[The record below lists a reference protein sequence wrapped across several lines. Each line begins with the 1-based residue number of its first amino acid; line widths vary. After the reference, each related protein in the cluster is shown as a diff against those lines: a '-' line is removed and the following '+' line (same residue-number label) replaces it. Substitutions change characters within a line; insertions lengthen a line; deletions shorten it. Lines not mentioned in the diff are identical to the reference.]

1 MSKIT
6 VLSKMTQTE
15 TTTEGTQ
22 VILNDPSVVTL
33 HVGRADIAG
42 YSRSNDDLIIRL
54 NSGETITLK
63 NFYAAGENGSQLVL
77 QEADGALWWIEDPL
91 AVEHYESIAST
102 EALLAGGAAGTG
114 GETAVWPW
122 VLGGLAVAGGI
133 AIAASGGGGGG
144 GGSDDN
150 TPPIDP
156 TPVDPD
162 TTAPNPP
169 TNLQISADGTTITGS
184 AEPNST
190 VTIRDA
196 DGNIVGAGKANGDGN
211 FTIDLGT
218 PIKNGET
225 LTATATDE
233 AGNVSKGVQLTVP
246 DTATPDAPD
255 IVVVTDDVGSLTGT
269 ISNGQR
275 TDDARPTFSG
285 IGEAGTTITFYD
297 NGKAIG
303 TTKVNADGSW
313 SFTPS
318 TPLGNG
324 SHSITT
330 TATDAA
336 GNTSAPSAAVN
347 FVVDTVAPAAPVIT
361 AAADDVNPGTGTVNN
376 GGSTNDTRPQLT
388 GTAEAGS
395 TVTIYDNGTAIGTAV
410 VGSNGSWSFTPS
422 GNLNEGSHSF
432 TVRATDAAGNV
443 GPASGAFTL
452 TVDTTAPNA
461 PAITSVTDDVAPVT
475 GTITSGS
482 STNDPRPQ
490 LTGTGE
496 AGSTITIYD
505 GTTAIGTAVVGSNGS
520 WSFTPSGNLNEGSH
534 SFTVRATDA
543 AGNVG
548 PASGAFTLT
557 VDTTAP
563 NAPAITS
570 VTDDVAP
577 VTGTITSGSSTNDPR
592 PQLTG
597 TGEAGSTITIYDGTT
612 AIGTAVVGSNGSW
625 TFTPSGN
632 LSEGSHS
639 FTVRATDAA
648 GNVGPAS
655 GAFALTVDTIAP
667 PAPTAAIV
675 NDDTGSIKG
684 EVQNGQLTD
693 ESRPYLS
700 GTGVAGSTLIIYDNG
715 QPVATTKVDANGN
728 WSYRPDTALDDGS
741 HTITVRESDAA
752 GNLSAPSAP
761 ITFVIDTVPPD
772 APTVDEMEPEGIFV
786 TGQAEPNSI
795 VFIYNGTT
803 LLGQASA
810 DAEGNFSVRI
820 SPAQTDGQTLNV
832 VVQDAAGNRSTPEE
846 FPATDS
852 GFPDTP
858 LIVRV
863 ENDNGSEPVSIVSG
877 QATNDNTPL
886 ITGTAAANASILI
899 TINGAEYGPVQA
911 DADGNWS
918 FSPNA
923 LPDAAYVITATATN
937 DAGTS
942 GPSLSYN
949 ITVDTAPPAAPDDVL
964 VTGDGSQVTGTAEAG
979 STVTVKDADGDTI
992 GTATAGAD
1000 GRFTVNI
1007 APSQTN
1013 GEAITV
1019 TATDRA
1025 GNGSTPTGATAPDI
1039 TAPEQPT
1046 GIVVAEDGTSITGN
1060 AEPGSTVTIRD
1071 PENNIVGEGTANED
1085 GNFEIALQ
1093 PPQNNGEL
1101 LDVSATDGEGNT
1113 GPSAQVDAP
1122 DTTPP
1127 AAPGDLVVSP
1137 DGTSVTG
1144 TAEPGSTVTVKDGTA
1159 TIGSGKADD
1168 NGNFTVDIDP
1178 PQRNGESLDV
1188 SATDQNGNIGPS
1200 TAVSA
1205 PDVTAP
1211 QAPAIVSVNDNVE
1224 ANTGDLTN
1232 GASTNDNTPLISGT
1246 GEPGSTIILRDNGN
1260 VLTTVTVDENGAW
1273 SYTPTT
1279 ALQEGGHVFTATSR
1293 DAAGNVSGT
1302 SNSWTITVDT
1312 ASPDAPTISTVLN
1325 DVPGSAGAIVSGQ
1338 PTNDNTP
1345 TLNGSG
1351 EPGAT
1356 ISIRLD
1362 GQEIDTVTVQ
1372 PNGTW
1377 TYTPADPLPDD
1388 NYTLTVV
1395 AIDAA
1400 GNVSAPSPDFALN
1413 IFTEAPA
1420 APVINGIND
1429 NVGPVQG
1436 PITDGTA
1443 TDDTTP
1449 TFSGTTDPG
1458 TTIIIYDGD
1467 NPIGEAV
1474 VDAGGNW
1481 TFTPEVPLTEGPHD
1495 ITVVATNAAGTS
1507 TSTVPVV
1514 IEVDTTAPDT
1524 PEVPAVTAN
1533 PDGTPTELSSGS
1545 TTRDTTPT
1553 LSGTGTEGDV
1563 VTIYNGDQVLDT
1575 VTIPAGG
1582 VWTWT
1587 PDEPLGDG
1595 TYDLTLTVTAQD
1607 GAGNVSAPSQAV
1619 TITIDT
1625 DAPDT
1630 PAVPVVTDNV
1640 SQGTGPVADG
1650 GNTNDPRPVLS
1661 GTGTPDDVIIIYDT
1675 VNGAA
1680 NAEVGRVTVGAD
1692 GNWSWR
1698 PAENIAE
1705 GSHIFTTAASD
1716 AAGNV
1721 SAPSAPITVNVD
1733 TDVPDVPNIITV
1745 GGVNDGGA
1753 TGVNTPLISG
1763 TGTEGDTVIIY
1774 NNGVEIVR
1782 VPVEENGVWNYVP
1795 DAPLPEGPLNLT
1807 VASTDAAGNVSA
1819 TGPVF
1824 TVTIDTV
1831 APTAPQIDDI
1841 EGSTLVNN
1849 VLYSADNTPTISGT
1863 TEPGST
1869 VTVYIDEA
1877 IAGTATVAPDGT
1889 WTFTPADGNALGD
1902 ATHTIRVVAQDAAG
1916 NTTSSPPISVT
1927 VDTAAPELPV
1937 VTALAPEG
1945 TPLTGTAEAGSTVIV
1960 SNGGTEIGRGV
1971 ADGDGNYSIALSPAQ
1986 LTPGTLTVIAVDA
1999 AGNDSPAASF
2009 EVTETIELPDVPV
2022 ITTIVDDAGAVT
2034 GNVNG
2039 ATSDDTTPTL
2049 NGTAAPGSTVNI
2061 YLDGG
2066 TTPIATVTA
2075 DATTGA
2081 WSYIVAEEL
2090 SEGAHSFTATATV
2103 DGQTSGQSPAATVT
2117 IDTTAPTAPAIGA
2130 VTDDVGPGTGPLTDG
2145 QTTND
2150 ASPTLTGRG
2159 TVGDTITIYD
2169 NGTAIGEVVVGRT
2182 GTWSFTPADALDD
2195 GSHAL
2200 TITATDP
2207 AGNVSDESAAFTVV
2221 VDTGTVTPVITG
2233 ADDNVGT
2240 VIGNIATGGVTN
2252 DTTPTL
2258 SGTAEANSIVTI
2270 REGNTVLGTVVAGAT
2285 GAWTFTPA
2293 ALAEGSHSFTVTAT
2307 DPQGN
2312 VSTDSNTYTV
2322 VVDTTAPTVPAIVTV
2337 NDNVEGSTG
2346 NLTNG
2351 QLTNDGTPTL
2361 SGTGEEGS
2369 TVRILDGT
2377 TLLGTALVG
2386 PGGTW
2391 TFTPEP
2397 ALGDGLHSL
2406 RVNAIDP
2413 AGNVS
2418 ANSPVFNITVDSTLP
2433 PAPTLTT
2440 VVDDVGPVTGTLT
2453 SGATTNDGQPTLNG
2467 TGEVG
2472 STIRIFDNN
2481 VQIGTAVVNAAG
2493 TWTFTP
2499 ATALGEGAHQLS
2511 LSAVDAA
2518 GNVSATTTL
2527 FDLTVDTLAP
2537 TAPAISSVTDDRT
2550 PDTGVLTSG
2559 ESTNDALP
2567 TLAGTA
2573 EAGATVR
2580 ILDNGVQIGV
2590 TTADRDGAW
2599 SFTPGNELANGSHT
2613 LTTTATDAAGN
2624 VSAPSAGFVVVVD
2637 TIAPQAP
2644 IITQAVD
2651 DQGSITGPVG
2661 SGQVTN
2667 DTLPVL
2673 NGTSEPNAIVRIYE
2687 GQTLVAETVAG
2698 ADGSWTANL
2707 STPLTQGNHVFT
2719 ATATDAA
2726 GNLSGDSA
2734 TFTLNVDT
2742 TPPPTP
2748 VLVSVTDDV
2757 PAGTGALT
2765 SGQVTNDTQP
2775 TLTGT
2780 AEPGSTVRI
2789 YDGTALIGTVVA
2801 TNGSWSYTPTAALAD
2816 GTHTLTVTAS
2826 DAAGNT
2832 SAATGEFTL
2841 VVDATAPAAPVI
2853 SSVVDDVGSITGPVT
2868 SATPTNDNRPTL
2880 NGTAEAGATVR
2891 IYDGTTLVGEAVA
2904 DASGNWSLPQTSV
2917 ALADGQ
2923 HNFTVTATDAAGNTS
2938 AASPITSIVVDT
2950 VAPGVPSS
2958 LAVVNNGT
2966 RVTGLAEAGSTVTIT
2981 SADGTV
2987 LGTATASGN
2996 GTFAV
3001 TIAPAQTNGESL
3013 LAFATDRAGNAGTTA
3028 GVTAPFTTLPNAPV
3042 ITTVTDDTAPG
3053 TGTLANG
3060 QATNDSTPTLA
3071 GTAQPNSV
3079 VTIYD
3084 NGVAIGT
3091 AAANASGAWT
3101 FTPTTALGE
3110 GSHAFTAAASNATGT
3125 GPASA
3130 STSVIVDTLAPANP
3144 TGTFNADGSVL
3155 SGTAEAG
3162 STITIRLPDNS
3173 TVTTTAGA
3181 NGSWSY
3187 TFQDKQS
3194 DGEQINVSAT
3204 DAAGN
3209 VSGNYLVTAPVVPLS
3224 ASDNLVELDL
3234 ATNAQVTNV
3243 QYSDYGVLLVG
3254 ALGNVLTLLGN
3265 DTAQVGFTV
3274 PQGGSADMVIDANAT
3289 GVVLSLLNTLEIVV
3303 QRWDAANN
3311 TWTTVVDTGQPQFA
3325 NLLTLGASGVTL
3337 NLNDLA
3343 GGQYRVLSYNTNLL
3357 ATGSYT
3363 SLNVNITETSAG
3375 VVTGDTSQS
3384 GNVIRDEDPTS
3395 GSDNAPNGTLLTS
3408 VTNGLGQVFAVNATG
3423 DTVVQGQYGTLTIR
3437 SDGTY
3442 TYELTN
3448 TSAAVLGRTDNF
3460 TYTLTS
3466 GATTDTANLV
3476 ISLGQ
3481 GTASNGVVAV
3491 DNTASLTFD
3500 TTVHTVDN
3508 GTSSQGGFT
3517 VVGVNLGNTLGLNLL
3532 DDLSN
3537 PIIYNVEEGT
3547 TRTMTIQASVG
3558 GVALASTFDLYVY
3571 KFNEATQSYER
3582 YQTVSNW
3589 LRAPLLGGTSPQLTL
3604 NLPAGEYLFLLNTAT
3619 GITALTGYTLNVLQD
3634 HVYSVESVGASTTGD
3649 VLTDDIVPNGTVISQ
3664 VNGVTVNATGLTTI
3678 EGEYGTLR
3686 INAQGE
3692 YTYTLRS
3699 GVGADSISTPD
3710 SFIYTVR
3717 TPAGIT
3723 DTASLNITPTAR
3735 PLDAV
3740 NDVSRVMDVTS
3751 VHHTA
3756 AYSDTTVGTA
3766 SWNSSLLATT
3776 QGSGSGTFVVDA
3788 NTALHNVVLNFNVA
3802 SLLNLGGLTV
3812 NWALTQ
3818 GGTTIRTGS
3827 FGGGILLGGNAS
3839 INLTGLD
3846 LDAGTY
3852 TLTYT
3857 GRVGALSVGNI
3868 TITPSVTGTSYSLS
3882 QFDSTSGHTV
3892 NGNIFDGTDSQGAM
3906 DQLHSVDTR
3915 LSITGYN
3922 GVTTTL
3928 DPYVTSSATVNVQ
3941 GHYGTL
3947 SIGADGHYTYTLNS
3961 GVSLSSITSKEVFNY
3976 TLNDGAGKVDNASL
3990 TINMAPQFISS
4001 EHNDVVTGTA
4011 YGDTLIYQVLN
4022 NTAGNATAGNST
4034 GDHWTNF
4041 SLSQGDKIDIGDLLV
4056 GWNGQASSLGNY
4068 IQVSTSGSNTVIS
4081 IDRDG
4086 AGTAYTKTT
4095 LVTLDNVQTTYE
4107 ELVTQNHIIT

>member
-1 MSKIT
+1 MSQIT
-6 VLSKMTQTE
+6 VLSKMTQKE
-15 TTTEGTQ
+15 TTVEGSQ
-22 VILNDPSVVTL
+22 IILNDPSIVTL

-42 YSRSNDDLIIRL
+42 YSRNNDDLIIRL

-77 QEADGALWWIEDPL
+77 QESDGALWWIEDPL

-102 EALLAGGAAGTG
+102 DALLAGGAASSG

-133 AIAASGGGGGG
+133 AVAASGGGGG

-218 PIKNGET
+218 PINNGET

-233 AGNVSKGVQLTVP
+233 AGNVSKGAQLTVP
-246 DTATPDAPD
+246 DTVTPDAPD
-255 IVVVTDDVGSLTGT
+255 IILVTDDVGTLTGP

-275 TDDARPTFSG
+275 TDDTRPTFSG
-285 IGEAGTTITFYD
+285 IGEAGSTITVYD
-297 NGKAIG
+297 NGKSIG

-318 TPLGNG
+318 SPLGNG

-336 GNTSAPSAAVN
+336 GHTSAPSAAVT
-347 FVVDTVAPAAPVIT
+347 FVVDTVAPAAPVINT
-361 AAADDVNPGTGTVNN
+361 AVDDVGPVTGSLTN
-376 GGSTNDTRPQLT
+376 GSSTNDTRPQLS

-395 TVTIYDNGTAIGTAV
+395 TITIYDNGTAIGTAV
-410 VGSNGSWSFTPS
+410 VGSNGSWSFTPAIT
-422 GNLNEGSHSF
+422 LNEGRHSF
-432 TVRATDAAGNV
+432 TTTATDAAGNV

-452 TVDTTAPNA
+452 TVDTTLPGAPV
-461 PAITSVTDDVAPVT
+461 ITSVTDDVAPIT
-475 GTITSGS
+475 GTITNNGV
-482 STNDPRPQ
+482 TNDNRPQ
-490 LTGTGE
+490 LTGTAE
-496 AGSTITIYD
+496 AGSTVTIYD
-505 GTTAIGTAVVGSNGS
+505 KGIAIGTALVGSNGS
-520 WSFTPSGNLNEGSH
+520 WTFTPGTLAEGSH

-543 AGNVG
+543 AGNLG

-557 VDTTAP
+557 VDT
-563 NAPAITS
+563 
-570 VTDDVAP
+570 
-577 VTGTITSGSSTNDPR
+577 
-592 PQLTG
+592 
-597 TGEAGSTITIYDGTT
+597 
-612 AIGTAVVGSNGSW
+612 
-625 TFTPSGN
+625 
-632 LSEGSHS
+632 
-639 FTVRATDAA
+639 
-648 GNVGPAS
+648 
-655 GAFALTVDTIAP
+655 IAP
-667 PAPTAAIV
+667 PAPTAVVV
-675 NDDTGSIKG
+675 NDETGSIVG
-684 EVQNGQLTD
+684 AVQNGQLTD

-700 GTGVAGSTLIIYDNG
+700 GTGVAGSTITIYDNG

-728 WSYRPDTALDDGS
+728 WSYRPDTALNDGS

-761 ITFVIDTVPPD
+761 ITFVIDTVPPE
-772 APTVDEMEPEGIFV
+772 APTLQPMADEGIFV
-786 TGQAEPNSI
+786 NGQAEPNST
-795 VFIYNGTT
+795 VFIYNGST

-810 DAEGNFSVRI
+810 DGEGNFSVRI

-846 FPATDS
+846 FTATDS

-877 QATNDNTPL
+877 QATNDSTPL
-886 ITGTAAANASILI
+886 ITGTAAANAEIRI
-899 TINGAEYGPVQA
+899 TINGTEYGPVTA
-911 DADGNWS
+911 DANGNWS
-918 FSPNA
+918 FSPNV

-937 DAGTS
+937 AAGTS

-949 ITVDTAPPAAPDDVL
+949 ITVDTAPPPAPGDVL
-964 VTGDGSQVTGTAEAG
+964 VTGDGTQVTGSAEAG

-1046 GIVVAEDGTSITGN
+1046 AVVVAEDGTSITGN
-1060 AEPGSTVTIRD
+1060 AEPGSTVTIKD
-1071 PENNIVGEGTANED
+1071 PAGTTVGEGTANDE

-1101 LDVSATDGEGNT
+1101 LDVTATDGKGNT
-1113 GPSAQVDAP
+1113 GPAAQVDAP

-1127 AAPGDLVVSP
+1127 AAPGDLAVSP

-1159 TIGSGKADD
+1159 TIGTGQADD
-1168 NGNFTVDIDP
+1168 NGNFTVTINP
-1178 PQRNGESLDV
+1178 PQRDGESLDV
-1188 SATDQNGNIGPS
+1188 SATDQTGNIGPS
-1200 TAVSA
+1200 TAVTA

-1211 QAPAIVSVNDNVE
+1211 QPPVIVSVNDNVE
-1224 ANTGDLTN
+1224 ANTGDLAN

-1246 GEPGSTIILRDNGN
+1246 GEPGSTIVLLNNGV
-1260 VLTTVTVDENGAW
+1260 VLTTVTVLENGTW

-1279 ALQEGGHVFTATSR
+1279 ALTEGGHVFTATSR

-1302 SNSWTITVDT
+1302 SNSWSITVDT
-1312 ASPDAPTISTVLN
+1312 AAPDAPTISSILN
-1325 DVPGSAGAIVSGQ
+1325 DVPGNEGAIVSGQ
-1338 PTNDNTP
+1338 PTNDSTP

-1362 GQEIDTVTVQ
+1362 GEEIDTVTVQ

-1377 TYTPADPLPDD
+1377 TYTPAEPLPDD

-1420 APVINGIND
+1420 VPVINGIND

-1436 PITDGTA
+1436 PIVDGTA

-1458 TTIIIYDGD
+1458 TTITIYDGD

-1474 VDAGGNW
+1474 VGPGGNW

-1495 ITVVATNAAGTS
+1495 ITVVATNAAGS
-1507 TSTVPVV
+1507 TSTTAPIV
-1514 IEVDTTAPDT
+1514 IAVDTTAPDT
-1524 PEVPAVTAN
+1524 PDVPAVTAN
-1533 PDGTPTELSSGS
+1533 PDGTETELSSGS

-1553 LSGTGTEGDV
+1553 LSGTGTEGDI

-1587 PDEPLGDG
+1587 PEQPLNDG

-1625 DAPDT
+1625 DAPNT

-1640 SQGTGPVADG
+1640 SQGTGPVADN

-1680 NAEVGRVTVGAD
+1680 NGEVGRVTVGAD

-1698 PAENIAE
+1698 PAENIDE
-1705 GSHIFTTAASD
+1705 GSHVFTTAASD

-1733 TDVPDVPNIITV
+1733 TSVPDVPNIVTA

-1763 TGTEGDTVIIY
+1763 TGTQGDTVIIY
-1774 NNGVEIVR
+1774 NNGVEIGR
-1782 VPVEENGVWNYVP
+1782 VPVVESGIWNFTP
-1795 DAPLPEGPLNLT
+1795 TTPLPEGPLNLT
-1807 VASTDAAGNVSA
+1807 AASTDAAGNVSA
-1819 TGPVF
+1819 TTPTF

-1841 EGSTLVNN
+1841 ADSTLVNN
-1849 VLYSADNTPTISGT
+1849 VLYSADNTPTITGT
-1863 TEPGST
+1863 GEPGSVIT
-1869 VTVYIDEA
+1869 LYANNTPVGEA
-1877 IAGTATVAPDGT
+1877 VVGDDGRWTATVSAGS
-1889 WTFTPADGNALGD
+1889 ALGD
-1902 ATHTIRVVAQDAAG
+1902 DDYTLTIVARDVAG
-1916 NTTSSPPISVT
+1916 NTTNGEPVSLT
-1927 VDTAAPELPV
+1927 VDTAAPAIPV
-1937 VTALAPEG
+1937 VSDLAPEG

-1971 ADGDGNYSIALSPAQ
+1971 ADGNGNYSIALSPAQ
-1986 LTPGTLTVIAVDA
+1986 LVPGTLTVVAVDA
-1999 AGNDSPAASF
+1999 AGNGSQPASF
-2009 EVTETIELPDVPV
+2009 EVTETSELPNVPV
-2022 ITTIVDDAGAVT
+2022 IATVIDDAGTVN

-2049 NGTAAPGSTVNI
+2049 NGTAAAGSTVTI
-2061 YLDGG
+2061 YLDGS
-2066 TTPIATVTA
+2066 TTALATVTA

-2081 WSYIVAEEL
+2081 WSYTLTADQAL
-2090 SEGAHSFTATATV
+2090 NEGAHSFTATATV
-2103 DGQTSGQSPAATVT
+2103 NGATSGLSPAATVT
-2117 IDTTAPTAPAIGA
+2117 IDTTAPATPAIGA

-2145 QTTND
+2145 QATND
-2150 ASPTLTGRG
+2150 NRPTLTGRG
-2159 TVGDTITIYD
+2159 TAGDTITVYD
-2169 NGTAIGEVVVGRT
+2169 NGTAIGTAVVGNT
-2182 GTWSFTPADALDD
+2182 GTWSFTPGTPLSDA
-2195 GSHAL
+2195 SHAL

-2221 VDTGTVTPVITG
+2221 VDTSTVTPVITG

-2258 SGTAEANSIVTI
+2258 SGTAEANSTVTI
-2270 REGNTVLGTVVAGAT
+2270 SEGATVLGTAVADAT
-2285 GAWTFTPA
+2285 GAWTFTPTTP
-2293 ALAEGSHSFTVTAT
+2293 LAEGSHGFTVTAT
-2307 DPQGN
+2307 DPLGN
-2312 VSTDSNTYTV
+2312 ASGVSNTYTV
-2322 VVDTTAPTVPAIVTV
+2322 VVDTTAPTVPVIVTV

-2351 QLTNDGTPTL
+2351 QLTNDATPTL
-2361 SGTGEEGS
+2361 TGTGEEGS

-2418 ANSPVFNITVDSTLP
+2418 ANSPVFNITVDATLP
-2433 PAPTLTT
+2433 PAPALTT

-2453 SGATTNDGQPTLNG
+2453 SGATTNDSQPTLNG

-2481 VQIGTAVVNAAG
+2481 VQIGTAVVSAAG

-2499 ATALGEGAHQLS
+2499 ATALGEGLHQLS

-2518 GNVSATTTL
+2518 GNASATTTL
-2527 FDLTVDTLAP
+2527 FELTVDTIAP
-2537 TAPAISSVTDDRT
+2537 TAPAIVSVTDDQT
-2550 PDTGVLTSG
+2550 PGTGALTSG
-2559 ESTNDALP
+2559 QATNDTLP

-2590 TTADRDGAW
+2590 TTADQNGAW
-2599 SFTPGNELANGSHT
+2599 SFTPGTELANGSHT

-2637 TIAPQAP
+2637 NIAPQAP

-2661 SGQVTN
+2661 NGQVTN

-2707 STPLTQGNHVFT
+2707 STELTQGSHVFT
-2719 ATATDAA
+2719 ARATDAA

-2734 TFTLNVDT
+2734 SFTLNVDT
-2742 TPPPTP
+2742 TPPPSP
-2748 VLVSVTDDV
+2748 VLISVTDDV
-2757 PAGTGALT
+2757 PANTGALT
-2765 SGQVTNDTQP
+2765 SGQVTNDARP

-2789 YDGTALIGTVVA
+2789 YDGTTLIGTTTA

-2816 GTHTLTVTAS
+2816 GNHTLTVTAS

-2832 SAATGEFTL
+2832 SPATGGFTL
-2841 VVDATAPAAPVI
+2841 VVDTTAPTTPVI

-2868 SATPTNDNRPTL
+2868 STTPTNDNRPTL

-2904 DASGNWSLPQTSV
+2904 DNNGNWSLPQTSV
-2917 ALADGQ
+2917 ALTDGQ

-2996 GTFAV
+2996 GTFTV

-3042 ITTVTDDTAPG
+3042 IATITDDNAPN

-3071 GTAQPNSV
+3071 GTAQPNST

-3091 AAANASGAWT
+3091 TAANASGAWT
-3101 FTPTTALGE
+3101 FTPSTALGE

-3162 STITIRLPDNS
+3162 STVTIRLPDNS

-3181 NGSWSY
+3181 NGNWSY

-3194 DGEQINVSAT
+3194 DGEQLTVTAT

-3209 VSGNYLVTAPVVPLS
+3209 ASSGAQITAPVVPLS
-3224 ASDNLVELDL
+3224 ASDNLVELALD
-3234 ATNAQVTNV
+3234 TNAEVTNL

-3303 QRWDAANN
+3303 QRWDAVNN

-3363 SLNVNITETSAG
+3363 SLNVNLTETSAG
-3375 VVTGDTSQS
+3375 VVTGTTSQS
-3384 GNVIRDEDPTS
+3384 GNVISDEDPIS

-3408 VTNGLGQVFAVNATG
+3408 VTNGLGQVFAINATG

-3448 TSAAVLGRTDNF
+3448 TSASVLGRTDNF

-3466 GATTDTANLV
+3466 GATTDSANLV

-3481 GTASNGVVAV
+3481 GAASNGVVAV

-3571 KFNEATQSYER
+3571 KFNEATQTFEQYR
-3582 YQTVSNW
+3582 TVANW

-3604 NLPAGEYLFLLNTAT
+3604 NLPAGEYLFLLNTAA

-3649 VLTDDIVPNGTVISQ
+3649 VLSDDIVPNGTVVSQ
-3664 VNGVTVNATGLTTI
+3664 VNGVAVNANGLTTI

-3717 TPAGIT
+3717 TPTGIT

-3740 NDVSRVMDVTS
+3740 NDVSQVMDVTS

-3766 SWNSSLLATT
+3766 SWNAALLAST

-3788 NTALHNVVLNFNVA
+3788 NTALHNVVLHFNVA
-3802 SLLNLGGLTV
+3802 SLLTLGGLTV
-3812 NWALTQ
+3812 NWTLSQ

-3827 FGGGILLGGNAS
+3827 FGGGLLLGGNAD

-3846 LDAGTY
+3846 LNAGTY
-3852 TLTYT
+3852 TLSYT
-3857 GRVGALSVGNI
+3857 GSMPALGLGNV
-3868 TITPSVTGTSYSLS
+3868 TITL
-3882 QFDSTSGHTV
+3882 
-3892 NGNIFDGTDSQGAM
+3892 A
-3906 DQLHSVDTR
+3906 
-3915 LSITGYN
+3915 
-3922 GVTTTL
+3922 
-3928 DPYVTSSATVNVQ
+3928 
-3941 GHYGTL
+3941 
-3947 SIGADGHYTYTLNS
+3947 
-3961 GVSLSSITSKEVFNY
+3961 
-3976 TLNDGAGKVDNASL
+3976 
-3990 TINMAPQFISS
+3990 
-4001 EHNDVVTGTA
+4001 
-4011 YGDTLIYQVLN
+4011 
-4022 NTAGNATAGNST
+4022 
-4034 GDHWTNF
+4034 
-4041 SLSQGDKIDIGDLLV
+4041 
-4056 GWNGQASSLGNY
+4056 
-4068 IQVSTSGSNTVIS
+4068 
-4081 IDRDG
+4081 
-4086 AGTAYTKTT
+4086 
-4095 LVTLDNVQTTYE
+4095 
-4107 ELVTQNHIIT
+4107 